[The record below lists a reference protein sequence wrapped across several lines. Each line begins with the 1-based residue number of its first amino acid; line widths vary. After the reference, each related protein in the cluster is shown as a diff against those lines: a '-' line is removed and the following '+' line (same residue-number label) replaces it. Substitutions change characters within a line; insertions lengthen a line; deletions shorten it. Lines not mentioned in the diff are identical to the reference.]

1 MSKLVSKK
9 VSESATHDHTHLL
22 FPNDL
27 NAIGT
32 AFGGRVVEIADRVAS
47 IVARRHSGKS
57 CVTLLID
64 SLRFLGPAIKGEA
77 LVFKSAVNRVWNT
90 SMEVGVK
97 VLAENLK
104 TGEQRQVASAY
115 FTFVAINSK
124 NKPVKI
130 IQVVPE
136 TEEEKRRYHEADE
149 RRQERLRHCMVR
161 GCRNK
166 KGAKSGD

>member
-1 MSKLVSKK
+1 MRNLRSKK
-9 VSESATHDHTHLL
+9 VSESVINDYAHLL
-22 FPNDL
+22 LPNDL
-27 NAIGT
+27 NTMGN

-64 SLRFLGPAIKGEA
+64 SLRFLGPATQGEA
-77 LVFKSAVNRVWNT
+77 LVFKVAVNRVWNT

-115 FTFVAINSK
+115 FTFVTINSK

-130 IQVVPE
+130 LPVVPE
-136 TEEEKRRYHEADE
+136 TEKEKRRYQEADE
-149 RRQERLRHCMVR
+149 RRQERLRVCVKR
-161 GCRNK
+161 
-166 KGAKSGD
+166 